1 MGSTAWN
8 CVTKQLNLNLKSQ
21 EKISVLP
28 KNYDILCICTDELKS
43 DEISLYIEEV
53 VEEIRNK
60 LKSKFKNQKF
70 KIETNFKIDDDD
82 VYNFELIRNYVP
94 SFSQKLDDEYK
105 DCYLFPNCKSIGIV
119 MNDQIEIFYFQI
131 IQSKNKDITKFF
143 HDNLI
148 MKECELIPNIYG
160 LNLTGLYLF
169 LEMITEKRKK
179 EIDVDFHR
187 REIVRKILQ
196 NQNKKMYELI
206 LNIYKLYFDDRRDY
220 KSKLDIMQRK
230 YLTIN

>member
-1 MGSTAWN
+1 
-8 CVTKQLNLNLKSQ
+8 
-21 EKISVLP
+21 
-28 KNYDILCICTDELKS
+28 
-43 DEISLYIEEV
+43 
-53 VEEIRNK
+53 
-60 LKSKFKNQKF
+60 
-70 KIETNFKIDDDD
+70 
-82 VYNFELIRNYVP
+82 
-94 SFSQKLDDEYK
+94 
-105 DCYLFPNCKSIGIV
+105 
-119 MNDQIEIFYFQI
+119 
-131 IQSKNKDITKFF
+131 
-143 HDNLI
+143 